1 MSGKEGDDFLDGD
14 ESDGG
19 QTDTDSYN
27 DHDRRQAENDGDDQK
42 ATNAA
47 GSFVG
52 DRNEDDKEYFNLP
65 ASLSSA
71 RHFKGI
77 TKNKKAGEV
86 EITVRLPARW
96 AEGGRGVVSI
106 VSRDGWAWR

>member
-1 MSGKEGDDFLDGD
+1 MSGKEGDGFLDGD

-19 QTDTDSYN
+19 QTDTDSYD
-27 DHDRRQAENDGDDQK
+27 DHDRRQAGHDGYDQK
-42 ATNAA
+42 GTDTA

-52 DRNEDDKEYFNLP
+52 DRNEDDKDYFNLP

-96 AEGGRGVVSI
+96 AEGGRGVESLT
-106 VSRDGWAWR
+106 SRDWWAGG